1 MSEERF
7 IGVGVEREVRKLLKQ
22 ELSTNPKALSLAQQI
37 LEVYAREGRKGVVR
51 LVRNLVEGETGAGS
65 AEELGG

>member
-1 MSEERF
+1 LSEERF
-7 IGVGVEREVRKLLKQ
+7 IGVGVEREVKKLLEQ

-51 LVRNLVEGETGAGS
+51 FVRNLVEGETGAGS